1 MRLTPVVAI
10 VSFLVLLLTWLS
22 LRAINPQAELFD
34 QALAEIDHF
43 ATIENALY
51 RDVFTAR
58 AGTLRNYD
66 PLVHEVVALRNSL
79 DRLRKTAVIDAET
92 AAAVDQLAA
101 SVNRQEDLVEQFK
114 SDNALLHNSL
124 SFFARFSARP
134 VSLRRQCCI

>member
-22 LRAINPQAELFD
+22 LRAINPEAELFD

-43 ATIENALY
+43 ATMENALY

-66 PLVHEVVALRNSL
+66 PLVHEIVALRNSL
-79 DRLRKTAVIDAET
+79 DRLRRDRRDRRRDGGGGRST
-92 AAAVDQLAA
+92 
-101 SVNRQEDLVEQFK
+101 R
-114 SDNALLHNSL
+114 
-124 SFFARFSARP
+124 
-134 VSLRRQCCI
+134 SLRRPAGRAGRAVQE